1 MCIEENVPIL
11 LEEEEEADIDFG
23 LDINND
29 NDENENLNERRN
41 RVNPDLIAGR
51 RLRQRL
57 IQNVF
62 A

>member
-11 LEEEEEADIDFG
+11 LEEEDYIDFG
-23 LDINND
+23 LNINND
-29 NDENENLNERRN
+29 NDENENLNEQRN
-41 RVNPDLIAGR
+41 RINPELIAGR

-62 A
+62 T

>member
-11 LEEEEEADIDFG
+11 LEEDYIDFG
-23 LDINND
+23 LNINND
-29 NDENENLNERRN
+29 NDENGNLNERRN
-41 RVNPDLIAGR
+41 RINPELIAGR

-62 A
+62 T